1 MNIIENTILSS
12 LEIVSNWD
20 IADELLADAI
30 TDQARLMAGV
40 NFDEYMEVHTEQ
52 H

>member
-1 MNIIENTILSS
+1 MKIENTILSS

-20 IADELLADAI
+20 ITDERLADAI
-30 TDQARLMAGV
+30 TEQARLMAGV
-40 NFDEYMEVHTEQ
+40 NFDDYTEVHTEQ